1 MLGHIK
7 PRLCK
12 LSPESRKQYTIHYC
26 SLCHSLRQQFGLV
39 GSLFISHELTL
50 NLTAIAGDYST
61 IAIASTPCPARLY
74 CRDRSI
80 QKHSQIDRAAQFCLL
95 LGWLK
100 VVDWATDSP
109 AFYKTLFR
117 RKLEHKV
124 KPVLDSLAAETREL
138 INRYLQ
144 LTANDSEDFDSVK
157 KLSGLLSRQ
166 LVKELFAEHKLSA
179 PVFENL
185 LELNQF
191 LGETIAVADP
201 LLDLEQDIKKR
212 QYNPIVK
219 AATVHQTT
227 IQQEHD
233 NLYAQYL
240 GLNNQ
245 IQSHIG
251 LLSDTAIA
259 PAFVQSLDNSMQN
272 LSIRIKT
279 RQQHYFNLCCGVGE
293 SPEQRAARRNRKRD
307 GCDGCEGYGDCCQCC
322 CDVCTNDG
330 GCQLIKPGGGDCGF
344 CESCNCC
351 EACNCCDGCSC

>member
-12 LSPESRKQYTIHYC
+12 LSSSSRRQYTTHYC
-26 SLCHSLRQQFGLV
+26 SLCHSLRKQFGLA

-50 NLTAIAGDYST
+50 NL
-61 IAIASTPCPARLY
+61 IAIADDSKMVTTSTPCPARLY
-74 CRDRSI
+74 CRDRPI
-80 QKHSQIDRAAQFCLL
+80 QEHSQIDRAAQFCLL

-100 VVDWATDSP
+100 VVDWETDSP

-117 RKLEHKV
+117 RRLDHQV
-124 KPVLDSLAAETREL
+124 KPVLDSLEAETREL
-138 INRYLQ
+138 INLYLQ
-144 LTANDSEDFDSVK
+144 LTANDSEDFESVR

-166 LVKELFAEHKLSA
+166 LIKELLAERDLPA
-179 PVFENL
+179 PVFENF

-201 LLDLEQDIKKR
+201 LLDFEQDIKKR

-219 AATVHQTT
+219 AAAAHQTT

-240 GLNNQ
+240 SLNNQ

-251 LLSDTAIA
+251 LLSDTVIA
-259 PAFVQSLDNSMQN
+259 PAFVQSLDNSMQA
-272 LSIRIKT
+272 LSARIKT
-279 RQQHYFNLCCGVGE
+279 QQQHYFNLCC
-293 SPEQRAARRNRKRD
+293 SADDQSEQNANRRNRKKD
-307 GCDGCEGYGDCCQCC
+307 GDCCDCCDCC
-322 CDVCTNDG
+322 CDVCGSTSKGDG
-330 GCQLIKPGGGDCGF
+330 GCCQFPKLSGGDGGF
-344 CESCNCC
+344 CDN
-351 EACNCCDGCSC
+351 CNCCDGCDGCSCDCSI